1 MLHDAGVVP
10 AMVQEIVGHS
20 SAAVHAGYIKFGSE
34 ATEKALE
41 KLPEL

>member
-1 MLHDAGVVP
+1 
-10 AMVQEIVGHS
+10 MVQEIVGHS
-20 SAAVHAGYIKFGSE
+20 SAAVHAGYIKFGAE